1 MGLSIHEEEHVNIC
15 QKLWNIISQPFEATR
30 TVRIYIVSTIHGAF
44 TSNNIPPLILLEWK
58 YDKNVSLA

>member
-15 QKLWNIISQPFEATR
+15 QKLWNNISQPFEATR

-44 TSNNIPPLILLEWK
+44 TSNNIPPLILLE
-58 YDKNVSLA
+58 